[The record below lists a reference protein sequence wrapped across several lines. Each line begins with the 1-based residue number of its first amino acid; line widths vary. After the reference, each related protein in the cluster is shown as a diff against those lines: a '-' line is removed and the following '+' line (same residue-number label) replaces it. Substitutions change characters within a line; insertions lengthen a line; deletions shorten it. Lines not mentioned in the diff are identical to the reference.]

1 MKKFLIASG
10 IIGILVLSGC
20 SAIQDQAENLRK
32 QSDSTINEFSQQ
44 AEGVKTKVLETK
56 AKYDEK
62 SQQVVNTVDAVNKLM
77 K

>member
-1 MKKFLIASG
+1 MKKLLLASG
-10 IIGILVLSGC
+10 VIGILVLSGC
-20 SAIQDQAENLRK
+20 QQIQDQAENLRK
-32 QSDSTINEFSQQ
+32 QSDSTINGFSQQ

-56 AKYDEK
+56 AAYDQK